1 LTRLLIVDDEPAQ
14 ARALAREFSEL
25 RPELTVVTS
34 GNGQQAMELM
44 QTRGF
49 ELVLTDVRT
58 PGAEGFQLLSWLH
71 QHRPDIAVFSMS
83 AFGDAGT
90 GELVIQHFDK
100 PVDPKAVLRSFQET
114 LHETV
119 RGHVQHVSLA
129 SFLQLLEMER
139 KTCTLTVTC
148 AEKVGTLSIRQGAL
162 LGARAG
168 DLHGQAAAIA
178 IVAWPYPNITITR
191 RCAEAEGGISAPL
204 GFIVMEAMRV
214 QDEALRHAAGGGNGR
229 GSVWPSPQR
238 TWRPSKLASERPAPA
253 SSRPS
258 NREWN
263 QPSGAR
269 AFAVVET
276 ETGNVL
282 YASARDDCPV
292 GELAR
297 LAAQLLLQEAETL
310 RLCDASEGVEEL
322 VLSTSSR
329 CDVIRPLSAREFALL
344 VFAPE
349 ETNLVMARLELEY
362 FIAAHAR

>member
-1 LTRLLIVDDEPAQ
+1 LTRILIVDDELEQ
-14 ARALAREFSEL
+14 ARALARQFSEA

-34 GNGQQAMELM
+34 GNGQQAMDLM
-44 QTRGF
+44 QSRGF

-58 PGAEGFQLLSWLH
+58 PGAGGLQLLSWLQ
-71 QHRPDIAVFSMS
+71 QHRPDVAAFSMS
-83 AFGDAGT
+83 ASGNAGT
-90 GELVIQHFDK
+90 ADLVIEHFDK
-100 PVDPKAVLRSFQET
+100 PVDAQAVLRSFHET
-114 LHETV
+114 LHGTV

-139 KTCTLTVTC
+139 KTCTLTVAC
-148 AEKVGTLSIRQGAL
+148 AEKVGTLSVRQGAL
-162 LGARAG
+162 VAARAG
-168 DLHGQAAAIA
+168 DLHGQEAAIA

-191 RCAEAEGGISAPL
+191 RCDEVVGGISSPL

-214 QDEALRHAAGGGNGR
+214 QDEALRHAAGSNGI

-238 TWRPSKLASERPAPA
+238 TWRPTNLPSERPPPA
-253 SSRPS
+253 SARPS
-258 NREWN
+258 SREWN

-276 ETGNVL
+276 ETGKVL
-282 YASARDDCPV
+282 YASARDDSPV

-310 RLCDASEGVEEL
+310 RLCNVSEGVEEL

-362 FIAAHAR
+362 FIAAHARP